1 MRTLGVL
8 ALSTALTTALPAL
21 AADYRLDHI
30 MAVDTDL
37 VAALDAD
44 DPQATAFIAGV
55 MGAALVRGMQGDPM
69 LWWVQVCVARTF
81 AGPEQIEPGIR
92 ALAAARPEDARTAA
106 LAVNTVL
113 NALAGYCGEQMDL
126 PDVALPE

>member
-1 MRTLGVL
+1 MHRLGVL
-8 ALSTALTTALPAL
+8 TLSTALTAALPAM
-21 AADYRLDHI
+21 AADYRLDHM

-37 VAALDAD
+37 VAALDAG

-55 MGAALVRGMQGDPM
+55 MGAYLVRGMQGDPM

-92 ALAAARPEDARTAA
+92 ALAAARPEDARTGSFAA
-106 LAVNTVL
+106 NTVL
-113 NALAGYCGEQMDL
+113 SALAGYCGEQMDL
-126 PDVALPE
+126 SDVAFPE